1 MAVVRRSEV
10 AGGGHRPVEVLD
22 DAGAAVPVAGDFLAH
37 LVARGCS
44 PNTVLAYG
52 SDLGHLWRFLGAARL
67 PWDALTPERA
77 LELLGH
83 LRATPARRSG
93 QPLAPV
99 LATRDGEP
107 AGPPKLSPATVNRA
121 LAAVSSFYDWAML
134 AGRFGGPN
142 PIVRVVDRALVRATE
157 RHRPFLAGISRQ
169 PETRRALQVKT
180 VRRLPRPLDEGRVA
194 ALLGA
199 LRCRRDLALVRL
211 MLDGGLRPGEA
222 LGLHLGD
229 VAYGRRR
236 VTIRHR
242 EDHPRGVRQKSRT
255 ERVVDLHE
263 AATLEAVSAYLMAER
278 PADAESPLLFL
289 VGGKGRRRGEP
300 LSYAALARLFARA
313 CARAGIRAPWVTPHS
328 LRHTHATRMWELG
341 MRELTLQRRLGH
353 ASPESTRLYTRVSD
367 PQVVAEY
374 RRALGLDAALGAG
387 HPEGVGR

>member
-1 MAVVRRSEV
+1 MVVVRRSEV
-10 AGGGHRPVEVLD
+10 AGGGRGPIEVLD
-22 DAGAAVPVAGDFLAH
+22 DAGAAVPVAGDFLTH
-37 LVARGCS
+37 LTARGCS
-44 PNTVLAYG
+44 PNTVLAYS

-67 PWDALTPERA
+67 GWEELTSERA
-77 LELLGH
+77 IDLLIH
-83 LRATPARRSG
+83 LRATSARRRG
-93 QPLAPV
+93 QPRSPV
-99 LATRDGEP
+99 LATYEGAP
-107 AGPPKLSPATVNRA
+107 ARPPGLSAATVNRA
-121 LAAVSSFYDWAML
+121 FAAVSSFYDWAIL
-134 AGRFGGPN
+134 AGRFDGPN
-142 PIVRVVDRALVRATE
+142 PIARVVDRALVRATD
-157 RHRPFLAGISRQ
+157 RRRPFLAGISRQ
-169 PETRRALQVKT
+169 QATRRALQVKT
-180 VRRLPRPLDEGRVA
+180 VRRLPRPLGPDQVA

-229 VAYGRRR
+229 LAYGRRR

-263 AATLEAVSAYLMAER
+263 TATLEAVSAYVIGER
-278 PADAESPLLFL
+278 PTNAETPIVFL
-289 VGGKGRRRGEP
+289 VGGRGRRRCEP

-313 CARAGIRAPWVTPHS
+313 CERAGIRAPWVTPHS

-374 RRALGLDAALGAG
+374 RRALGLDAAAG
-387 HPEGVGR
+387 DGQPEGDR